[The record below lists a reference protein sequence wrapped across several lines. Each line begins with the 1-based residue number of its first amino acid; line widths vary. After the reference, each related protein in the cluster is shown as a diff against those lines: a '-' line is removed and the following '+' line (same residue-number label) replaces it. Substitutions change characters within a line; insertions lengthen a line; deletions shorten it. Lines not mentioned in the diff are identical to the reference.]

1 MSRPAVSPGHCT
13 CPSGWAEIGRRG
25 TRLNRK
31 AALWLLPLLRRLSPP
46 CSPSKRNSH
55 GATGGAEG
63 RTAQGGDLM
72 SLPRDG
78 GGTIY
83 SDLSMQA
90 AADHRW
96 RKTGLGAT
104 TEGER
109 KGGLLAGA
117 ARGHHRAA
125 ERARLCSRTAQRP
138 PTAPSRSLG
147 ADGSGPST
155 AAALPLPSHG
165 QSSAGTRTLRAAR
178 CQAPTA
184 LCKALPAAQIS
195 NPKLKENNH
204 QGTQAALNLKE
215 LPPVTGI
222 LGLRP
227 PVVQNSRHQTADT
240 EQIFLALPVL
250 LLGCVLKP
258 SPFLNQRGLCLVPP
272 YIRLP
277 RL

>member
-117 ARGHHRAA
+117 APGTPQG
-125 ERARLCSRTAQRP
+125 SRTRP
-138 PTAPSRSLG
+138 AVQQDCTETPDCT
-147 ADGSGPST
+147 
-155 AAALPLPSHG
+155 LPL
-165 QSSAGTRTLRAAR
+165 AGGGRVWPKRCSGASPAVARPELCRDTDPESCTLPGSDCAV
-178 CQAPTA
+178 QG
-184 LCKALPAAQIS
+184 PA
-195 NPKLKENNH
+195 
-204 QGTQAALNLKE
+204 
-215 LPPVTGI
+215 
-222 LGLRP
+222 
-227 PVVQNSRHQTADT
+227 
-240 EQIFLALPVL
+240 
-250 LLGCVLKP
+250 C
-258 SPFLNQRGLCLVPP
+258 SPDL
-272 YIRLP
+272 
-277 RL
+277 